1 MIVTTEDAIT
11 KLRYFYKS
19 YNRMPSYEEFR
30 KLMHYKT
37 KGSAFYLAHLLIKEG
52 ILEKDKNGKLLP
64 KKISITLP
72 AYGLI
77 KAGFPQEAANEVVE
91 QMSLDTYLIHNPETS
106 FVLTVSGD
114 SMIDAGLH
122 DGDRVIVDMDVE
134 AQNFDIVAAL
144 VDNEWTL
151 KYFEK
156 KNGKIRLLPANPK
169 YQPIEPKLSLTIGGV
184 VVSSVRKYH

>member
-1 MIVTTEDAIT
+1 MITTDQAVA
-11 KLRYFYKS
+11 KLREFYRTHE
-19 YNRMPSYEEFR
+19 RMPSYEEMR
-30 KLMHYKT
+30 KIFHYQT
-37 KGSAFYLAHLLIKEG
+37 KGSAYYLAHQLIKDG
-52 ILEKDKNGKLLP
+52 ILEKDSDGKLLP
-64 KKISITLP
+64 KKLYITLP

-77 KAGFPQEAANEVVE
+77 KAGVPQEAASEVVD
-91 QMSLDTYLIHNPETS
+91 QISFDTYLIHNPNRS

-122 DGDRVIVDMDVE
+122 DGDRVIVDMDIE
-134 AQNFDIVAAL
+134 PKNFDIVAAH

-156 KNGKIRLLPANPK
+156 KDGKIRLVPANPK